1 MQRPFEQS
9 IAVWK
14 HAARGSDKLDAA
26 HPRAVEAY
34 ATVGE
39 ISDAFRKSTANIGR
53 SGQFDATV
61 LEVRNLKTHFFTD
74 EGIVKA
80 VDDVSFSVAKG
91 KTLGLV
97 GESGCGKSVTA
108 MSITRLI
115 SPPGRIVGG
124 EILLNGR
131 ICSAFRTGNATG
143 SWRADLDD
151 FSGADDCPESR
162 LEVGFQIAE
171 AVLAHER
178 VSKREAWARAVEAM
192 KAVSI
197 PDPEK
202 RAKDYPHHLSGGMR
216 QRIMIAM
223 ALVCRP
229 ALVIADEPT
238 TALDVTIQAQILE
251 LLDSLRQQYQLS
263 LILISHDLGVIAEVA
278 ETVAVMYAGKIVEMG
293 PAMDVFHNPKHPYTQ
308 GLLQSVP
315 RLGSSVEAAR
325 DRLYAI
331 EGMVPNLLH
340 LPAGCSFAPR
350 CYKTNGRMH
359 AVRNSAGAR
368 PGDSASHQE
377 VRCIHA

>member
-1 MQRPFEQS
+1 MT
-9 IAVWK
+9 
-14 HAARGSDKLDAA
+14 D
-26 HPRAVEAY
+26 
-34 ATVGE
+34 
-39 ISDAFRKSTANIGR
+39 
-53 SGQFDATV
+53 V
-61 LEVRNLKTHFFTD
+61 LEVRNLKTYFFTD

-80 VDDVSFSVAKG
+80 VDDVSFRVPKG

-115 SPPGRIVGG
+115 SPPGRIAGG

-131 ICSAFRTGNATG
+131 
-143 SWRADLDD
+143 DLIQLSDREMRQVR
-151 FSGADDCPESR
+151 GAQISMIFQEPMTA
-162 LEVGFQIAE
+162 LNPVLTVGFQIAE

-178 VSKREAWARAVEAM
+178 VSKQEAWRRAVDAM

-202 RAKDYPHHLSGGMR
+202 RAKDYPHQLSGGMR

-223 ALVCRP
+223 ALVCNP

-251 LLDSLRQQYQLS
+251 LLDSLRERYQLS

-278 ETVAVMYAGKIVEMG
+278 ETVAVMYAGKIVEIG
-293 PAMDVFHNPKHPYTQ
+293 PAMDVFHNPKHPYTE
-308 GLLQSVP
+308 GLLRSVP
-315 RLGSSVEAAR
+315 RLGSSLENNAAEAGTK

-340 LPAGCSFAPR
+340 LPDGCSFAPR
-350 CYKTNGRMH
+350 CYKRTVECTLSGIPLE
-359 AVRNSAGAR
+359 AVDERR
-368 PGDSASHQE
+368 E

>member
-1 MQRPFEQS
+1 LS
-9 IAVWK
+9 NA
-14 HAARGSDKLDAA
+14 
-26 HPRAVEAY
+26 
-34 ATVGE
+34 
-39 ISDAFRKSTANIGR
+39 
-53 SGQFDATV
+53 
-61 LEVRNLKTHFFTD
+61 LEVKNLKTYFYTD
-74 EGIVKA
+74 EGVVKA
-80 VDDVSFSVAKG
+80 VDDVSFSVEKG

-108 MSITRLI
+108 MSISRLV

-131 ICSAFRTGNATG
+131 NLVALSDREMRQVRG
-143 SWRADLDD
+143 SQISMIFQEPMTALN
-151 FSGADDCPESR
+151 PV
-162 LEVGFQIAE
+162 LNVGFQIAE
-171 AVLAHER
+171 AVLAHENI
-178 VSKREAWARAVEAM
+178 SKREAWSRAVEAM

-202 RAKDYPHHLSGGMR
+202 RAKDYPHQLSGGMR

-223 ALVCRP
+223 ALVCNP
-229 ALVIADEPT
+229 AMVIADEPT

-251 LLDSLRQQYQLS
+251 LLDSLRQKYHLS

-278 ETVAVMYAGKIVEMG
+278 ETVAVMYAGKIVEIG

-315 RLGSSVEAAR
+315 RLGSSVQKK
-325 DRLYAI
+325 DRLDVI

-340 LPAGCSFAPR
+340 LPDGCSFAPR
-350 CYKTNGRMH
+350 CYKKTVECTLSPIPLEPVSER
-359 AVRNSAGAR
+359 
-368 PGDSASHQE
+368 QE